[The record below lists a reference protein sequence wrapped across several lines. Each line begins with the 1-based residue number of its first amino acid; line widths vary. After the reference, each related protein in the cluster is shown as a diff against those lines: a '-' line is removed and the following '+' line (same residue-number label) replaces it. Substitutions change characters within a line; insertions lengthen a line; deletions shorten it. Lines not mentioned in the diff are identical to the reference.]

1 VSGRSTNELPLT
13 HLEKIDKPSENLKLF
28 KADLLDYSSLRS
40 AIEGCQGIF
49 HAATLV
55 PSTAAPNHV

>member
-1 VSGRSTNELPLT
+1 
-13 HLEKIDKPSENLKLF
+13 LEKIDKPSENLKLF

-40 AIEGCQGIF
+40 AIEGCQGIS